1 MTQSDANGI
10 FKVILYI
17 QGVLE
22 HKKLPPIHGELVGIK
37 SFAKH
42 VPSLKIM
49 ATKDKTEWPMLE
61 MSNRIFT
68 PMVEAPNMN
77 PTKIDE
83 NGSIEK
89 PNAINEMFI
98 YGDKNVILYGEK
110 RG

>member
-1 MTQSDANGI
+1 MNR
-10 FKVILYI
+10 
-17 QGVLE
+17 
-22 HKKLPPIHGELVGIK
+22 VGIK

-42 VPSLKIM
+42 VDSMYDMYVLFSQQVPSLKIM
-49 ATKDKTEWPMLE
+49 AKKDKTEWPMLE

-77 PTKIDE
+77 PTKMDE